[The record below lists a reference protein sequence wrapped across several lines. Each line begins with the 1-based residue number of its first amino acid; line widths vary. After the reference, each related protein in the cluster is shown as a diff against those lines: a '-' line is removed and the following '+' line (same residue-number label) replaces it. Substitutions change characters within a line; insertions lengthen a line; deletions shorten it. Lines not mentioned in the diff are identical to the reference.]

1 MPTGRRSAGISTASN
16 QKMGL
21 RYMCVIL
28 HVILENKMMPLISKK
43 NLIDLLSRQTF
54 QDWAIGLCIKELLV

>member
-1 MPTGRRSAGISTASN
+1 
-16 QKMGL
+16 
-21 RYMCVIL
+21 MCVIL

-54 QDWAIGLCIKELLV
+54 QDWAIGLRIKELLV